1 MPIETTAY
9 TCHQQE
15 TEYKAGYTPEPRQS
29 RPGWM
34 PTSMLSLF
42 SNMPDWRNPFEDFYH
57 DEEMFGPGTQ
67 PLQVVED
74 IPNFYIGP
82 PTLFPDSPPA

>member
-1 MPIETTAY
+1 
-9 TCHQQE
+9 
-15 TEYKAGYTPEPRQS
+15 
-29 RPGWM
+29 
-34 PTSMLSLF
+34 
-42 SNMPDWRNPFEDFYH
+42 MPDWRNPFEDFYH

-82 PTLFPDSPPA
+82 PDSVPRLTPSLTNKPTIRGLPGAIHKQGNSRGRKRQDGGHE